1 MIRRIASQKRH
12 LAVSPSSENFLLFS
26 YGDYFEPGNIRWGGL
41 RFFNDDLLNPAGRFP
56 LHFHDEIEV
65 VTIVVAGE
73 IRQRQ
78 GVQSPVRLRPGD
90 VQVLSSGTGV
100 RHEEMNECPGK
111 AHFYQAG
118 IFPRVGGLMPSH
130 VEAAFG
136 ALPLPNELIAVAS
149 GQNKAGALPMNAD
162 ATVYVGFLEPYRMI
176 EYRMAP
182 DRCAFLYVTR
192 GSLTVNGVDYES
204 GDQAR
209 IVDEPEFMVGAID
222 HSDFV
227 LVDVPTL
234 GQTIRE

>member
-12 LAVSPSSENFLLFS
+12 LAASHCSEDFLLFS

-41 RFFNDDLLNPAGRFP
+41 RFFNDDLVHAACGFP
-56 LHFHDEIEV
+56 LHFHDEIEI
-65 VTIVVAGE
+65 VTIVMAGE

-78 GVQSPVRLRPGD
+78 GVQPPIRLRPGD

-100 RHEEMNECPGK
+100 HHTEMNECPGQS
-111 AHFYQAG
+111 HLYQIG
-118 IFPRVGGLMPSH
+118 IFPRVTGLMPSH

-136 ALPLPNELIAVAS
+136 ALPHPNELVAVAS
-149 GQNKAGALPMNAD
+149 GQNRAGSLPMNAD
-162 ATVYVGFLEPYRMI
+162 ATVFIGSLEAYQMVN
-176 EYRMAP
+176 YQMAE
-182 DRCAFLYVTR
+182 DRCAFLYLTR
-192 GSLTVNGVDYES
+192 GALTINGVGSEA

-209 IVDEPEFMVGAID
+209 IAGEPEFMVGAID
-222 HSDFV
+222 RSDYV

>member
-1 MIRRIASQKRH
+1 MFRRVASQKRH
-12 LAVSPSSENFLLFS
+12 LAVSQSSENFLLLS
-26 YGDYFEPGNIRWGGL
+26 YSDYFEPGNVRWGGL
-41 RFFNDDLLNPAGRFP
+41 RFFNDDLIQPACGFP

-78 GVQSPVRLRPGD
+78 GVQPPVRLRPGD

-100 RHEEMNECPGK
+100 RHMEMNECPGQ
-111 AHFYQAG
+111 AHLYQLG
-118 IFPRVGGLMPSH
+118 IFPRAPRLMPSH
-130 VEAAFG
+130 AEAAFG
-136 ALPLPNELIAVAS
+136 ALPPSNEMVAVAS
-149 GQNKAGALPMNAD
+149 GQNKTGAIPMNAD
-162 ATVYVGFLEPYRMI
+162 ATVFVGSLEPYQMI
-176 EYRMAP
+176 EYRMTP
-182 DRCAFLYVTR
+182 NRCAFLYLTR
-192 GSLTVNGVDYES
+192 GALTVNGLDYEA

-209 IVDEPEFMVGAID
+209 IADEPEFMVGAIN